1 MADRISARLTPA
13 EGRKFAWTL
22 AAAFLVLGGLLVW
35 RHRLLA
41 AEIFGA
47 IGVLMAVLGAVAP
60 TRLAPLQRAWMGLAE
75 AISKVTTPIFL
86 SVLYFIVVTPAG
98 LVMRLFG
105 RKPLRHGGAAGFW
118 VARAGAGRGTMHNQ
132 F

>member
-1 MADRISARLTPA
+1 ML
-13 EGRKFAWTL
+13 
-22 AAAFLVLGGLLVW
+22 
-35 RHRLLA
+35 LLA
-41 AEIFGA
+41 LMDRRQDFLLIGLATSLSIFVSS
-47 IGVLMAVLGAVAP
+47 IVSYFV
-60 TRLAPLQRAWMGLAE
+60 WMGLAE

-105 RKPLRHGGAAGFW
+105 RKPLRHGGPAGFW